1 MIRTATA
8 ATAATTAMAARLA
21 ALLDVSAHPTCK
33 AYNRPAAQA
42 VRIIFFFPISSRFL
56 WLLYAAHRGIEPLS
70 LPGSNTSRSRLRPR
84 GLHVHVRYHSHAV
97 GGCPS
102 FRAAAGS
109 AKHPSFVTFVQVS
122 HIQLGFL
129 AANSYIWPP
138 FLLECAA
145 NINKNSRI

>member
-21 ALLDVSAHPTCK
+21 ALLDVSAHPTCR

-102 FRAAAGS
+102 FRAAAGTVS
-109 AKHPSFVTFVQVS
+109 TLRSLHPFKFRASSSVFSRQIRIFGRRSFWNALQ
-122 HIQLGFL
+122 
-129 AANSYIWPP
+129 IWG
-138 FLLECAA
+138 
-145 NINKNSRI
+145 